1 MNRITI
7 ISVAREVKILVTE
20 KNLYL
25 KKCLNG
31 CVNILK
37 PHAIFLI
44 EGLVLAQTG
53 IQNPYLHRF
62 DYGVISIFF
71 VYKVKYR
78 ITFPRMRN
86 KVTSF

>member
-1 MNRITI
+1 MNIITI
-7 ISVAREVKILVTE
+7 NSVATEVKMLVTE
-20 KNLYL
+20 KIMYF
-25 KKCLNG
+25 KKCLNS
-31 CVNILK
+31 CVNILR

-62 DYGVISIFF
+62 DHGVISIFF